1 MNVLIIPDIVSAL
14 SAAYGSSVQEPMLKI
29 SDIRMLAFPDILR
42 GRMSMP
48 GRGLIK
54 IKEVFPMKRMISL
67 LLVLTF
73 LISVSA
79 AAESAV
85 QVKGIT
91 LSETKQLPLAPLV
104 SWRIGAQVKP
114 DNATNRELS
123 WTSSDN
129 SVANVDG
136 DGVVTGVAPGTA
148 TITAAAKDGSGVKAT
163 LSVRVDN
170 YDLVFF
176 DSKPQQAE
184 YILVPGSRRVR
195 AKVETHCVSIP
206 NVDESILLIGMES
219 KESFPVTPV
228 KAGPDTISVTGS
240 GRDRKIRVFV
250 SPSIFPGSGAAP
262 LPKESGGEAAE
273 ILFLNIPWGSSLPD
287 AKKVLEGQ
295 NKKLKKPAQ
304 RNDFVRV
311 YTEDE
316 VSFGTC
322 TALYVG
328 LDFSYEPG
336 TSDFKT
342 KNALFKGLF
351 YFDPATPVDQIRL
364 AVSSVYGLDNGAQK
378 DGEYVWSQGDVKLTL
393 ILKDKFN
400 ILEVE
405 KTSGK

>member
-1 MNVLIIPDIVSAL
+1 
-14 SAAYGSSVQEPMLKI
+14 
-29 SDIRMLAFPDILR
+29 
-42 GRMSMP
+42 
-48 GRGLIK
+48 
-54 IKEVFPMKRMISL
+54 MKRVLSF
-67 LLVLTF
+67 LLVLMF
-73 LISVSA
+73 ILSA
-79 AAESAV
+79 SAMAESAV
-85 QVKGIT
+85 LVKGIT

-129 SVANVDG
+129 SVANVDEG
-136 DGVVTGVAPGTA
+136 GVVTGVAPGMA
-148 TITAAAKDGSGVKAT
+148 TITAMAKDGSGVKAT
-163 LSVRVDN
+163 LSVKVDH
-170 YDLVFF
+170 YDMVFF
-176 DSKPQQAE
+176 DSKSQTAE
-184 YILVPGSRRVR
+184 YTLVPGNRRVR

-219 KESFPVTPV
+219 EKGFPVTPI
-228 KAGPDTISVTGS
+228 KAGPDTITVTGS
-240 GRDRKIRVFV
+240 GRDKKIRVFV
-250 SPSIFPGSGAAP
+250 SPSLFPGSGAAP
-262 LPKESGGEAAE
+262 LPKESDGEAAE

-287 AKKVLEGQ
+287 AREVLEGQ

-336 TSDFKT
+336 ASDFKT
-342 KNALFKGLF
+342 RNSLFKGLF

-393 ILKDKFN
+393 IPKDKFN
-400 ILEVE
+400 ILEIE
-405 KTSGK
+405 KTTGK